1 MTLEGLKSLCVHMF
15 HWLVGGCMILV
26 MILFKLQLI
35 AGTLWMDSGIAMMT
49 AA

>member
-1 MTLEGLKSLCVHMF
+1 
-15 HWLVGGCMILV
+15 MILV
-26 MILFKLQLI
+26 MILFKLQHI

>member
-1 MTLEGLKSLCVHMF
+1 
-15 HWLVGGCMILV
+15 MILV